1 MKRLGIIALLACT
14 GLAMAAPSP
23 LVVDKKVKKSV
34 KAKHIEAVHLEIP
47 TGTLDLAKIRY
58 AIVQGMMLTK
68 GRVWT
73 YEGEDDGS
81 IRARFDYRGHTIAV
95 RIEYNEELVQI
106 KFHGGSEAYQ
116 CEVLVDD
123 GICYRNHKNYYKYTP
138 NLRASIA
145 QQLQAL

>member
-1 MKRLGIIALLACT
+1 MKRFGIIALLVCT
-14 GLAMAAPSP
+14 GLAMAEPAP
-23 LVVDKKVKKSV
+23 LVVDKKVRKSV

-47 TGTLDLAKIRY
+47 TGTTDLAKIRY

-73 YEGEDDGS
+73 YEGDDGGS

-106 KFHGGSEAYQ
+106 KFHGGSEAYE
-116 CEVLVDD
+116 CKIIIDD
-123 GICYRNHKNYYKYTP
+123 GICYRNHDNYYKYTP

-145 QQLQAL
+145 QQLEAL